1 MFALLPISKECETA
15 YGRKVDIFAVGL
27 IYFELLWKL
36 PTKMERNKVSVM
48 GIHLQ
53 FFSYLADAC
62 FQSDIQHKQEFRL
75 EGKTVKQCA
84 SSLIEVD
91 LSHAEAFVFSA
102 LTVWLTDFRG
112 RQKEGNSLWI
122 WTQIPQWGTQSF
134 TCHLTLYHYLNG
146 NTCMFNLNNK

>member
-1 MFALLPISKECETA
+1 MSSNTFALIPISKEFEKV
-15 YGRKVDIFAVGL
+15 YDRKVDIFAVGL

-48 GIHLQ
+48 GIYLQ

-75 EGKTVKQCA
+75 EGKTFKQYA

-91 LSHAEAFVFSA
+91 LSHAEAFRLFCPYCMTSRFSWTSEGGKLPLNLNANSPVRYTVFYLSPDI
-102 LTVWLTDFRG
+102 VWLL
-112 RQKEGNSLWI
+112 KWEY
-122 WTQIPQWGTQSF
+122 
-134 TCHLTLYHYLNG
+134 LYV
-146 NTCMFNLNNK
+146 

>member
-1 MFALLPISKECETA
+1 MSSNTFALLPISKECETA

-53 FFSYLADAC
+53 FFSYLADAVCC

-102 LTVWLTDFRG
+102 LTV
-112 RQKEGNSLWI
+112 
-122 WTQIPQWGTQSF
+122 
-134 TCHLTLYHYLNG
+134 
-146 NTCMFNLNNK
+146 

>member
-15 YGRKVDIFAVGL
+15 YDRKVDIFAVGL

-36 PTKMERNKVSVM
+36 STRSETYKASVM

-75 EGKTVKQCA
+75 ESKTRDRKTVKQCA

-102 LTVWLTDFRG
+102 LTV
-112 RQKEGNSLWI
+112 
-122 WTQIPQWGTQSF
+122 
-134 TCHLTLYHYLNG
+134 
-146 NTCMFNLNNK
+146 